1 MKLDPTI
8 LATVHAELAAPAPFC
23 IIIDS
28 NEQTPLQFPRTVPT
42 VRQKIYPGD
51 YSIVGLTNRFAIERK
66 SLEDLIGS
74 LLGSEVQATGVKR
87 YRRDKLTEE
96 LLAMR
101 DHKFK
106 CLCCEEP
113 RSRLES
119 HWYKS
124 TVPPHNIMGMI
135 FDLESYTGVQFKFFE
150 GREQMARWIA
160 YEALQFWKTE
170 HGLSSFKPHLK
181 AERLQ
186 PKRVEMPKPP
196 KQKGGSHEVARE
208 EAGCEAGCEE
218 AREEVRQV
226 QEVV

>member
-1 MKLDPTI
+1 MKIDPTI

-23 IIIDS
+23 IIVDS

-51 YSIVGLTNRFAIERK
+51 YSIVGLTNKFAIERK
-66 SLEDLIGS
+66 SLDDLVNS
-74 LLGSEVQATGVKR
+74 LLGHHMVREEDECGNLIRMVKR
-87 YRRDKLTEE
+87 YNRERLTEE

-101 DHKFK
+101 NHKFK

-160 YEALQFWKTE
+160 YEALQFWKPE

-181 AERLQ
+181 PERLQ
-186 PKRVEMPKPP
+186 PKRIAMPEPP
-196 KQKGGSHEVARE
+196 KKEQTK
-208 EAGCEAGCEE
+208 
-218 AREEVRQV
+218 
-226 QEVV
+226 

>member
-1 MKLDPTI
+1 MVRQVKLDPAV
-8 LATVHAELAAPAPFC
+8 LSSVRAELAAPSPFC
-23 IIIDS
+23 IVIDS
-28 NEQTPLQFPRTVPT
+28 NEQMPLRFPDDVPT

-51 YSIVGLTNRFAIERK
+51 YSIVGLTNKFAIERK
-66 SLEDLIGS
+66 SLDDLVGS
-74 LLGSEVQATGVKR
+74 LLYSEVQANGEKR

-101 DHKFK
+101 DFKFK

-135 FDLESYTGVQFKFFE
+135 FDLEAYTGVQVKFFE

-160 YEALQFWKTE
+160 YEARQFWEIE
-170 HGLSSFKPHLK
+170 HGLSSFRPHLK
-181 AERLQ
+181 QERLH
-186 PKRVEMPKPP
+186 PKRIEMPKPP
-196 KQKGGSHEVARE
+196 KIATEIATEIATKQCQHQQHQAER
-208 EAGCEAGCEE
+208 
-218 AREEVRQV
+218 R
-226 QEVV
+226 